1 MLICAGCLCAGQFLW
16 KRYDTMLSLLVGFV
30 IYGLGALSMICAYR
44 FGELS
49 VLQPINSIT
58 YVISVALGAIYFQEA
73 VTILKVVGVAVIM
86 AGVIVLA
93 GSSGKT

>member
-1 MLICAGCLCAGQFLW
+1 MAAVIW
-16 KRYDTMLSLLVGFV
+16 KQYDTVLPLLLGFA
-30 IYGLGALSMICAYR
+30 IYGLGALSMMCAYR

-58 YVISVALGAIYFQEA
+58 YVISAILGAFCFQEPI
-73 VTILKVVGVAVIM
+73 TIFKLTGIVIIM

-93 GSSGKT
+93 GSSEKT